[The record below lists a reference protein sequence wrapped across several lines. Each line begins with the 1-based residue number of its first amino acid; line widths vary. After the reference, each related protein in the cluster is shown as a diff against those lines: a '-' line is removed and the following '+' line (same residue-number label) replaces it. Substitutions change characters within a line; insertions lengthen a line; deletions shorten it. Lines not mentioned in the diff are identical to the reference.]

1 MACPR
6 LKEKRANGPAKV
18 FDKFSPWRCD
28 LLCLARFGGVA
39 LGFSS
44 FDCPVGDGCGCGREP
59 VRLREVRRAGN
70 AARAG
75 GHSTDPGGVER
86 VPPWSGGFIFRT
98 SCRTHFTVVPAWS
111 GGFVIFR
118 TPWRAH
124 DVTGDYRENR
134 VRLARQ
140 SRGDAGSEKA
150 VFPRPLAAVA
160 VRDCAPPRRSRYG
173 RDEGAPCARLVFTV
187 PRQSGSDAYR
197 EPVVAKSLPATS
209 IHGP

>member
-75 GHSTDPGGVER
+75 GHSTDPGGVEC
-86 VPPWSGGFIFRT
+86 VPPWSGGF
-98 SCRTHFTVVPAWS
+98 
-111 GGFVIFR
+111 IFR

-160 VRDCAPPRRSRYG
+160 VRDCAPPSRSRYG

-187 PRQSGSDAYR
+187 PRQSGSDAYG

>member
-75 GHSTDPGGVER
+75 GHSTDPGGVEC
-86 VPPWSGGFIFRT
+86 VPPWSGGF
-98 SCRTHFTVVPAWS
+98 
-111 GGFVIFR
+111 IFR

-134 VRLARQ
+134 VRRARQ

-160 VRDCAPPRRSRYG
+160 VRDCAPPRWSRYG

-187 PRQSGSDAYR
+187 PRQSGSDAYG